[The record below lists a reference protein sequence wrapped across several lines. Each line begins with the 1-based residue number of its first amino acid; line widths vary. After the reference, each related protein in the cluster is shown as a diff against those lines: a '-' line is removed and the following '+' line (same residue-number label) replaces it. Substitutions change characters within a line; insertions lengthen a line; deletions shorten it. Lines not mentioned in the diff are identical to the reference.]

1 MASGP
6 TKNFFDGV
14 GKKVDASS
22 GRALRD
28 YLDRVG
34 VQIIAA
40 GMEDKVT
47 AHQLLGMQVVGS
59 FAVPFV
65 ALFIMLNSGGLFD
78 FMLKGPVQLLTY
90 ILLIAFGFYFP
101 LQYVRDSMK
110 KRQKKLTLALPDT
123 MDLLTL
129 SVEAGLDFMGAL
141 RKVVTKM
148 PEGPLREEM
157 QYFFKQVEVGRT
169 RREALKELAN
179 RTQLQDLS
187 NVCSS
192 LIQAD
197 RLGTS
202 VGPVLRVQ
210 SDMLRVRR
218 GQRAEKAAM
227 EAPVK
232 MLAPLL
238 LCIFPAVF
246 IVIFAPLFIQMF
258 QDLTRK

>member
-1 MASGP
+1 MPSSPMMNFFGDVGKRVDAASGR
-6 TKNFFDGV
+6 TLK
-14 GKKVDASS
+14 
-22 GRALRD
+22 D
-28 YLDRVG
+28 YIESTGLKIV
-34 VQIIAA
+34 AA
-40 GMEDKVT
+40 GLEEKVN
-47 AHQLLGMQVVGS
+47 AHQLLGMQVL
-59 FAVPFV
+59 FAFVLPFL

-78 FMLKGPVQLLTY
+78 FMLDGPVQILTY
-90 ILLIAFGFYFP
+90 MLLIAFGFYFP
-101 LQYVRDSMK
+101 LQYVHDHMK

-129 SVEAGLDFMGAL
+129 SVEAGLDFMTAM

-148 PEGPLREEM
+148 PEGPLRDEM

-169 RREALKELAN
+169 RRDGLRELAK
-179 RTQLQDLS
+179 RTQLTDLS

-210 SDMLRVRR
+210 SDMLRIRR

-238 LCIFPAVF
+238 LCIFPSVF

-258 QDLTRK
+258 QDLTN